1 MQPKAVNYL
10 DKELRE
16 SVDRQLE
23 YDPEVPS
30 KNVGVTAAN
39 GVITLTGFVESYAD
53 KIAAEKAAKR
63 VYGVKALANDIEVRL
78 LSERTDT
85 EVATAALATL
95 AGNVSMPSD
104 KIKVMVTNGWLT
116 LEGKVDWGYQKEA
129 AERAVRY
136 LFGVR
141 GISNSIEVKPQVS
154 PVDVHT
160 KIEQALRRSA
170 ELDARRIQ
178 VAAAGGAVTLTG
190 SVRSWK
196 EKKEAQ
202 HAAWGA
208 PGVTSVIN
216 KIEIVP

>member
-16 SVDRQLE
+16 SVERQLD
-23 YDPEVPS
+23 YDPAVSS
-30 KNVGVTAAN
+30 KNIGVAAAG
-39 GVITLTGFVESYAD
+39 GVVTLTGYVETYAD

-63 VYGVKALANDIEVRL
+63 VYGVKAVANDIEVKL

-85 EVATAALATL
+85 EIATAALQAL
-95 AGNVSMPSD
+95 AGNVNVPSNQ
-104 KIKVMVTNGWLT
+104 IKVTVKKGWLT
-116 LEGKVDWGYQKEA
+116 LEGKVDWAFQKEA
-129 AERAVRY
+129 AERAIRY
-136 LFGVR
+136 LFGLR
-141 GISNSIEVKPQVS
+141 GIGNDVEVKPQVS

-178 VAAAGGAVTLTG
+178 VTARDGGVTLAGT
-190 SVRSWK
+190 VRSWA
-196 EKKEAQ
+196 EKLEAQ

-208 PGVTSVIN
+208 PGVTSVSN
-216 KIEIVP
+216 QIEIIP